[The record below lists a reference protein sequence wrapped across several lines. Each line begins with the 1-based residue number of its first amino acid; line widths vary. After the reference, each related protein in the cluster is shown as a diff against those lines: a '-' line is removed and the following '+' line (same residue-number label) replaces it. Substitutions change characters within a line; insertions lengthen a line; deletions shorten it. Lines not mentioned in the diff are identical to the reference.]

1 MAFKLGDVIIDR
13 AQFGYGQTKAGVPLY
28 ALTQLKEFSIELTAD
43 STDITDARGN
53 LVYRKYTGKKG
64 EVTAQ
69 NAFMNFAVI
78 AAIAAT
84 DAEIA
89 SGDHTITMPI
99 LTTVK
104 AGEKL
109 DITDYVENSIIVSGI
124 YNGGLGRQYTLA
136 AATAASATEFAIS
149 DNQLIPPTAEGET
162 EYFVKYMKT
171 VKSGAKVSITGKDYP
186 KAHELFVKALAVDK
200 CEPGEFRAVVIHI
213 SNFMPSPEV
222 TLALTGGDS
231 QTMDYK
237 GSILTDSCSTEQ
249 TMVEVYFIDEAEE
262 DA

>member
-1 MAFKLGDVIIDR
+1 
-13 AQFGYGQTKAGVPLY
+13 
-28 ALTQLKEFSIELTAD
+28 
-43 STDITDARGN
+43 
-53 LVYRKYTGKKG
+53 
-64 EVTAQ
+64 
-69 NAFMNFAVI
+69 
-78 AAIAAT
+78 
-84 DAEIA
+84 
-89 SGDHTITMPI
+89 
-99 LTTVK
+99 
-104 AGEKL
+104 
-109 DITDYVENSIIVSGI
+109 
-124 YNGGLGRQYTLA
+124 
-136 AATAASATEFAIS
+136 
-149 DNQLIPPTAEGET
+149 
-162 EYFVKYMKT
+162 MKT